1 LYGFREMVLFTLTAP
16 AHAKIAFLTKGTLF
30 VPPIAQLQQLRE
42 GFGSALVLIFMVGFF
57 WGIIKIWGGANAI
70 SEGDSEGKGGILAGI
85 IIAAA
90 AAIMGALFA
99 IFGMQDAVLTPRF

>member
-1 LYGFREMVLFTLTAP
+1 MTTLSLLSALRVTVDLRPQSLA
-16 AHAKIAFLTKGTLF
+16 
-30 VPPIAQLQQLRE
+30 VAQLQQVRD
-42 GFGSALVLIFMVGFF
+42 GFGSALVLVFMVGFF

-70 SEGDSEGKGGILAGI
+70 SKGDSEGKGGILAGI

-90 AAIMGALFA
+90 AAIMAALFT

>member
-1 LYGFREMVLFTLTAP
+1 MAFRNMTTLSLFTALGATP
-16 AHAKIAFLTKGTLF
+16 NVRLPSPVL
-30 VPPIAQLQQLRE
+30 AQLQQVRD
-42 GFGSALVLIFMVGFF
+42 GFGSALVLVFMVGFF

-70 SEGDSEGKGGILAGI
+70 SKGDSEGKGGILAGI

-90 AAIMGALFA
+90 AAIMAALFT

>member
-1 LYGFREMVLFTLTAP
+1 MTTLSLLTALRRAP
-16 AHAKIAFLTKGTLF
+16 DFPLPNPLL
-30 VPPIAQLQQLRE
+30 AQLQQVRD
-42 GFGSALVLIFMVGFF
+42 GFGSALVLVFMVGFF

-70 SEGDSEGKGGILAGI
+70 SKGDSEGKGGILAGI

-90 AAIMGALFA
+90 AAIMAALFT

>member
-1 LYGFREMVLFTLTAP
+1 MMTLSL
-16 AHAKIAFLTKGTLF
+16 LTDLRLP
-30 VPPIAQLQQLRE
+30 VALRHVSLSILAQLQTVKD
-42 GFGSALVLIFMVGFF
+42 GFGSALVLVFMIGFF

-70 SEGDSEGKGGILAGI
+70 SKGDSEGKGGILAGI

-90 AAIMGALFA
+90 AAIMAALFT

>member
-1 LYGFREMVLFTLTAP
+1 MGFRNMTSFSLL
-16 AHAKIAFLTKGTLF
+16 AFLRLSVAVRSFGYPVL
-30 VPPIAQLQQLRE
+30 AQLQTVKD
-42 GFGSALVLIFMVGFF
+42 GFGSALVLVFMVGFF

-70 SEGDSEGKGGILAGI
+70 SKGDSEGKGGILAGI

-90 AAIMGALFA
+90 AAIMAALFT

>member
-1 LYGFREMVLFTLTAP
+1 MGFRKMMPLSLLADFRLPVALRLFGDPVL
-16 AHAKIAFLTKGTLF
+16 G
-30 VPPIAQLQQLRE
+30 QLQTVKD
-42 GFGSALVLIFMVGFF
+42 GFGSALVLVFMVGFF

-70 SEGDSEGKGGILAGI
+70 SKGDSEGKGGILAGI

-90 AAIMGALFA
+90 AAIMGALFT

>member
-1 LYGFREMVLFTLTAP
+1 MMPLSLLTDLRLPVALRSFGDP
-16 AHAKIAFLTKGTLF
+16 LL
-30 VPPIAQLQQLRE
+30 AQLQTVKD
-42 GFGSALVLIFMVGFF
+42 GFGSALVLVFMVGFF

-70 SEGDSEGKGGILAGI
+70 SKGDSEGKGGILAGI

-90 AAIMGALFA
+90 AAIMAALFT